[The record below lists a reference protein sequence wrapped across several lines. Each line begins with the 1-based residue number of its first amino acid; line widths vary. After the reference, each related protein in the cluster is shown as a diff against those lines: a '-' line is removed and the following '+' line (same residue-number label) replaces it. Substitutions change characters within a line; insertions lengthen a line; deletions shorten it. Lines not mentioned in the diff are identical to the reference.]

1 MHRTPC
7 CAGVDVERTTRFE
20 PATLTLARYADL
32 CKPPETIPDLQFW
45 LTTGSRGFAV
55 FHDAQRPVHGLR
67 HDDVNYW
74 FASPTAQEPVHRFPP
89 HRPSEVM

>member
-1 MHRTPC
+1 
-7 CAGVDVERTTRFE
+7 
-20 PATLTLARYADL
+20 L
-32 CKPPETIPDLQFW
+32 I
-45 LTTGSRGFAV
+45 TGSRGFAV